1 MPSVDG
7 VSLPFIPAGGIEEL
21 RQPRQQ
27 PGLKTAEDPFGKIF
41 EEELKK
47 LKFSAH
53 AKSRIVSR
61 ELDISP
67 GEFARLESAVDRAG
81 EKGGTESLVLLD
93 DRAFIVNIPN
103 RTVIT
108 AMGAEQ
114 MKENVFTNIDS
125 AVFA

>member
-21 RQPRQQ
+21 RHPRQQ
-27 PGLKTAEDPFGKIF
+27 PGLKTAEDHFGKIF

-67 GEFARLESAVDRAG
+67 AEFARLESAVERAG

-108 AMGAEQ
+108 AMGGGQ